1 VSVIAERTPAATDP
15 RILDNNFPDS
25 DTGLQPPRRRTVLTA
40 PGANPVARSGGNTLQ
55 TAWPALQIANL
66 DRQDPPGYRA
76 GGMPRAPAFNQNVL
90 AITGTP
96 AMPPIAVRCTLRGFS
111 PRQTP
116 IHWRLQC
123 RHVLARHIN
132 TGNSR
137 YSGRS
142 EIHQLEWQGRSTA
155 ADFTL
160 FAGTRDPTVSYDYN
174 SPANLM
180 GGHALLTVAARP
192 PGSSAWLLDYVHL
205 RIGGSNPQ
213 QRDVVDHLD
222 RVLAGRNENILTM
235 VRAVFAHESDYTQ
248 FRTHAQTG
256 TSYRGVRFDWPDD
269 PPNFPLATFDFGV
282 GISQYTRL
290 PNRPIVREVAWDWR
304 ENIRNGLNLF
314 LTSNLRGEYSA
325 GMTWREWA
333 RHAWARY
340 NGGGADAR
348 VYAARL
354 AASPIGQE
362 VSNSPVPSRIDLMRE
377 TAHIPGPAALAAP
390 PAWPPQPAPA
400 R

>member
-1 VSVIAERTPAATDP
+1 MPVEAESVLAATGP
-15 RILDNNFPDS
+15 RILDNNFEGS
-25 DTGLQPPRRRTVLTA
+25 DRGLQPPRRRTVLAA

-55 TAWPALQIANL
+55 TAGPALQIANL
-66 DRQDPPGYRA
+66 DRADPPGYRA
-76 GGMPRAPAFNQNVL
+76 GSVPRAPAFNANVL

-96 AMPPIAVRCTLRGFS
+96 AMPPIAVRCTLRGFA

-116 IHWRLQC
+116 ILWRLQC

-132 TGNSR
+132 TGDYQYR
-137 YSGRS
+137 GRT
-142 EIHQLEWQGRSTA
+142 EHHELEWRGESNA
-155 ADFTL
+155 ANFTL
-160 FAGTRDPTVSYDYN
+160 FARTPDPAVSFSYNTPATV
-174 SPANLM
+174 M

-192 PGSSAWLLDYVHL
+192 PGYTEWLLDYVHL

-213 QRDVVDHLD
+213 QSEVVDHLEN
-222 RVLAGRNENILTM
+222 VLSGRDENILTM

-248 FRTHAQTG
+248 FRARAQSWNTF
-256 TSYRGVRFDWPDD
+256 RGLRFDWPDD

-290 PNRPIVREVAWDWR
+290 QNRPIVREVAWDWR
-304 ENIRNGLNLF
+304 ENIRSGLNLF
-314 LTSNLRGEYSA
+314 LTNLRDQHRA
-325 GMTWREWA
+325 GMTWRDWA
-333 RHAWARY
+333 RRAWTRY

-348 VYAARL
+348 AYATRL

-362 VSNSPVPSRIDLMRE
+362 VSSSPVPARINLARE
-377 TAHIPGPAALAAP
+377 TAELPRPARVDPP
-390 PAWPPQPAPA
+390 PAWPPETPPQ